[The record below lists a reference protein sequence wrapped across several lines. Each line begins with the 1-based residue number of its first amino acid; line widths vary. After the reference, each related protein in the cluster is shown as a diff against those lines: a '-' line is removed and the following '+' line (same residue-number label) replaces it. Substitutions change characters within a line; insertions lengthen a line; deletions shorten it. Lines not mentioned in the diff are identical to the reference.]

1 MFVWL
6 VSVFL
11 EKGRVA
17 WLVSC
22 LVGWFGGGRDWGG
35 LVWGCGF
42 VLGGMGGFF
51 CFLVVF
57 CSFSTQGKI
66 FLRYCVMRR
75 REYILVGDQRPETIL
90 EEIFLLFY

>member
-1 MFVWL
+1 MVWRGQSL
-6 VSVFL
+6 GGIGL
-11 EKGRVA
+11 GM
-17 WLVSC
+17 
-22 LVGWFGGGRDWGG
+22 WF
-35 LVWGCGF
+35 CF
-42 VLGGMGGFF
+42 GGMGGFF

-57 CSFSTQGKI
+57 CSFSTQEKN